1 MAKANKKAASGGKT
15 IALNKNARYEYSI
28 EDTYEAGL
36 VLQGWEVKSIREGR
50 VQLRDSFVML
60 QNGEAWLF
68 NALITPL
75 ISASTHII
83 PESKRTRKLLLHNY
97 QIARLGSAVDR
108 KGYTVVPTAMYWKD
122 NRVKVEIGLG
132 KGKQM
137 HDKRATEKERDWNRE
152 KSRVMKK

>member
-1 MAKANKKAASGGKT
+1 MAKTNKKATSGSKT

-28 EDTYEAGL
+28 EDTYEAGV

-60 QNGEAWLF
+60 QQGEAFLF

-83 PESKRTRKLLLHNY
+83 PESKRTRKLLLHDY

-108 KGYTVVPTAMYWKD
+108 KGYTVVPTAMYWKN
-122 NRVKVEIGLG
+122 NRVKIEIGLG
-132 KGKQM
+132 KGKQT